1 MDTSVT
7 FKDLGDT
14 MEIVFYGLSHGKNR
28 YDGEGGVI
36 KARAARNIRHGEVI
50 SSAKDLYKSCL
61 TLEKEESNPDGS
73 CNHNSRK
80 LIWVDRESITYL
92 KPDRECKS
100 QRNKECTFGNGCILS
115 DSLCDN
121 KCVAGDWRTALLKRI
136 LYNFICF
143 ITCTFLTST

>member
-28 YDGEGGVI
+28 YDGERGVI

-61 TLEKEESNPDGS
+61 TLEKEESNPES
-73 CNHNSRK
+73 NHNSRK
-80 LIWVDRESITYL
+80 LIWVDRKVSHTLDLTENAKVKGTRNVHSVTVVYFLIHNVIT
-92 KPDRECKS
+92 S
-100 QRNKECTFGNGCILS
+100 
-115 DSLCDN
+115 
-121 KCVAGDWRTALLKRI
+121 VLLVI
-136 LYNFICF
+136 GELLF
-143 ITCTFLTST
+143 